1 MFSLQKLLGREDR
14 FFTLLVQAAEE
25 AHHSAIVLR
34 KMIWQPSGDT
44 GLKAIATSRSKEK
57 QVNQEISE
65 LLCKTF
71 ITPFEREDIEAI
83 SMALYRVPKTLEK
96 FAARLG
102 MVPEP
107 LSGMDFSRQADLIE
121 QSTAIVLEMVRML
134 KNPHSLER
142 VRALNDQL
150 QNLENQADQEIL
162 ELQNKLY
169 VESSSMAVMKILLI
183 NDLYKLLER
192 VMDRCRDAGKA
203 VFQNV
208 LKYS

>member
-1 MFSLQKLLGREDR
+1 M
-14 FFTLLVQAAEE
+14 
-25 AHHSAIVLR
+25 
-34 KMIWQPSGDT
+34 
-44 GLKAIATSRSKEK
+44 
-57 QVNQEISE
+57 
-65 LLCKTF
+65 
-71 ITPFEREDIEAI
+71 
-83 SMALYRVPKTLEK
+83 
-96 FAARLG
+96 G